1 MRWGFR
7 FAALSISG
15 VLLLVSDTQETPQSA
30 SQLLQRALY
39 RADLNNWAD
48 AASDFA
54 QAEKMFL
61 DAGDARNARY
71 AKLGR
76 IRSTIEQHNLELTS
90 AELATE
96 LDTNP
101 LLQSDK
107 QLRLF
112 CLIVK
117 GDIDGELHSGAMRE
131 DWEQVRA
138 LARELGD
145 TKWQNRNLAQLGLA
159 AFYDCDGAKRCQ
171 HCLGCG
177 NQSW

>member
-1 MRWGFR
+1 MFR
-7 FAALSISG
+7 FAALSLSG
-15 VLLLVSDTQETPQSA
+15 FLLLLSDAQETPHSA

-48 AASDFA
+48 AASDFV

-61 DAGDARNARY
+61 DAGDARNALY

-107 QLRLF
+107 QLRL
-112 CLIVK
+112 
-117 GDIDGELHSGAMRE
+117 
-131 DWEQVRA
+131 
-138 LARELGD
+138 
-145 TKWQNRNLAQLGLA
+145 
-159 AFYDCDGAKRCQ
+159 
-171 HCLGCG
+171 
-177 NQSW
+177 